1 MKNLRKADILRK
13 LEALAAEM
21 SDPIYEK
28 DKHAF
33 TQSSYSRWAAS
44 ELIKAV
50 KDSDADSESV
60 MVSFIQKMDWYAK
73 DHYMF
78 SVAYDISMYMY
89 DQIFV

>member
-1 MKNLRKADILRK
+1 MKSLTKADILRK
-13 LEALAAEM
+13 LEALAAEL
-21 SDPIYEK
+21 SKPVYNGN
-28 DKHAF
+28 KHEF

-50 KDSDADSESV
+50 QDSDADPESTIV
-60 MVSFIQKMDWYAK
+60 AFIQKMDWYSK
-73 DHYMF
+73 DDYMF